1 MGMDA
6 LTSQRMEALQRAAQ
20 QWKGQ
25 LVDVSGNNRLLN
37 YRDLRVGTLDLTPGP
52 ECGVSPRALES
63 LLAGRVVHLSGLFP
77 EEESLADVRRRL
89 STVYRQAPEQ
99 PG

>member
-37 YRDLRVGTLDLTPGP
+37 YRDLRAGTLDLTPGP
-52 ECGVSPRALES
+52 ECGVSLRALES
-63 LLAGRVVHLSGLFP
+63 LLAGRVVYLSGLFP
-77 EEESLADVRRRL
+77 EEESLADRELTRPACF
-89 STVYRQAPEQ
+89 SQAS
-99 PG
+99 

>member
-6 LTSQRMEALQRAAQ
+6 LTSQRMESLQRAAQ

-37 YRDLRVGTLDLTPGP
+37 YRDLRVGTLDLTPGT
-52 ECGVSPRALES
+52 ESGGSLGALES
-63 LLAGRVVHLSGLFP
+63 LLAGRVVNLNGLFQ
-77 EEESLADVRRRL
+77 EEESLADAQTPVDGL
-89 STVYRQAPEQ
+89 PAGPEQ